1 MKLLRFLLC
10 CAAAFVAAQL
20 LAEVPPVPTTLTCDH
35 MDMWSEGEET
45 RAICTGNVTL
55 VGTNMSMTCD
65 RLELI
70 ATRID
75 EDSGAVPTLEK
86 FKYLL
91 ATGKVKIT
99 QGTRGATCGRA
110 EVFPREEKVVL
121 TEDPVVVDRATEFV
135 SAGERITLLRG
146 EERVL
151 VEKPR
156 LTGPPIRDL
165 GFDRTKGDNL
175 PKANA
180 K

>member
-110 EVFPREEKVVL
+110 EVFPREERSCSPKI
-121 TEDPVVVDRATEFV
+121 PWSWIARRSS
-135 SAGERITLLRG
+135 SA
-146 EERVL
+146 
-151 VEKPR
+151 P
-156 LTGPPIRDL
+156 
-165 GFDRTKGDNL
+165 
-175 PKANA
+175 ANA
-180 K
+180 SRCCAAKSVCWSRNRA